1 MKPGNELDLPMEFED
16 RAHEA
21 LMSVWWTAMLL
32 KRASRATFRSE
43 VPSEAEFNMLM
54 ALKYCRV
61 PLTQNDLSRRL
72 LVDKANVTG
81 LVNRLERSGLI
92 RRNEVPGDR
101 RRYHITLTG
110 KGRRLIDRVDRRYFD
125 AVAAIMSGL
134 TPREHAELVSL
145 TRKMR
150 AGLAELRGGGRA

>member
-1 MKPGNELDLPMEFED
+1 
-16 RAHEA
+16 
-21 LMSVWWTAMLL
+21 
-32 KRASRATFRSE
+32 
-43 VPSEAEFNMLM
+43 
-54 ALKYCRV
+54 
-61 PLTQNDLSRRL
+61 LTQNDLSRRL